1 MWLFRRPLIEQAVKH
16 LKAHTQVARAI
27 IINASELEVLGEVGR
42 SNQTYQE
49 TRLRLKLAENGDL
62 HLTTE
67 CTCHSRH
74 LCDHAAAL
82 MMVFDQE
89 SERLI
94 IEKIA
99 RPGHGSV
106 GEDGVSGMATGEERP
121 SR

>member
-1 MWLFRRPLIEQAVKH
+1 MWLFRRPLIELAVKH

-67 CTCHSRH
+67 CTCH
-74 LCDHAAAL
+74 
-82 MMVFDQE
+82 
-89 SERLI
+89 
-94 IEKIA
+94 
-99 RPGHGSV
+99 
-106 GEDGVSGMATGEERP
+106 
-121 SR
+121 